1 MNILTACYQSP
12 IGQLIVSGTEEGIN
26 SVRFNDESPS
36 ASRSNTTPYCIQ
48 EAIEQL
54 HEYFC
59 HQRRDFQLTLNLGK
73 GTPFQQRVW
82 QVLQEIPWGETR
94 SYAQI
99 AHLVGQP
106 LAVRAVGAANANN
119 PFLIILP
126 CHRIIGSSGILTG
139 YAGGLLRKHWLL
151 KHEQQSV
158 QLEIF

>member
-1 MNILTACYQSP
+1 MNTVATCYQSP
-12 IGQLIVSGTEEGIN
+12 IGQLVVSGSEKGIL
-26 SVRFNDESPS
+26 SVCFNDDSHLS
-36 ASRSNTTPYCIQ
+36 SQSNTIPYCIQ

-59 HQRRDFQLTLNLGK
+59 HQREEFNLKLNLSQ
-73 GTPFQQRVW
+73 GTLFQQRVW
-82 QVLQEIPWGETR
+82 EVLKEIPWGETR

-99 AHLVGQP
+99 AHLIGQP

-139 YAGGLLRKHWLL
+139 YAGGLLRKQWLL

>member
-1 MNILTACYQSP
+1 M
-12 IGQLIVSGTEEGIN
+12 
-26 SVRFNDESPS
+26 SVRFSDESHPG
-36 ASRSNTTPYCIQ
+36 AQNYAVPYCIQ

-59 HQRRDFQLTLNLGK
+59 HQRQEFKLKLNLSQ
-73 GTPFQQRVW
+73 GTSFQQRVW
-82 QVLQEIPWGETR
+82 EILQEIPWGETK

-99 AHLVGQP
+99 AHLIGQP

-119 PFLIILP
+119 PFLIVLP

-139 YAGGLLRKHWLL
+139 YAGGLLRKQWLL
-151 KHEQQSV
+151 KHEQQTV

>member
-1 MNILTACYQSP
+1 MNTVTTCYQSP
-12 IGQLIVSGTEEGIN
+12 IGQLVVSGTEKGIL
-26 SVRFNDESPS
+26 SVRFNDNSLS
-36 ASRSNTTPYCIQ
+36 ASQNTSIPYCMQ

-59 HQRRDFQLTLNLGK
+59 HQREEFDLKLNLSQ
-73 GTPFQQRVW
+73 GTHFQQRVW
-82 QVLQEIPWGETR
+82 EILKEIPWGETR

-99 AHLVGQP
+99 AHLIGQP

-139 YAGGLLRKHWLL
+139 YAGGLLRKQWLL
-151 KHEQQSV
+151 KHEQQTV